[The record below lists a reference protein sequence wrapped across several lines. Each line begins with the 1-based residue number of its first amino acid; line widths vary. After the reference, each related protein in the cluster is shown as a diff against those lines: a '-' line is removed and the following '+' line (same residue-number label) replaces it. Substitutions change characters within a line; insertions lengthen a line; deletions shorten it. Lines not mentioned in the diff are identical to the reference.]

1 MLSKTEHLGHQISM
15 ISNFN
20 SVADIMATKKTF
32 NFDFHINIKLN
43 AKGLT
48 WAWSCPRTENKFHD
62 KHVV

>member
-43 AKGLT
+43 AKGL
-48 WAWSCPRTENKFHD
+48 A
-62 KHVV
+62 